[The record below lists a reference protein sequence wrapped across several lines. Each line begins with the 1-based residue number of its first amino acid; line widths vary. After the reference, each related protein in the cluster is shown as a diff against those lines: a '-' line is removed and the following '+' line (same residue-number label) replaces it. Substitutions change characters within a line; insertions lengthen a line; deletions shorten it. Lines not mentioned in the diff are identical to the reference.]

1 MTLVQIEGYIH
12 WQIKKITVI
21 AVEASTLNF
30 DNLISTVDNIPLEVG
45 GILNSTWV
53 LIRFIVAKY

>member
-30 DNLISTVDNIPLEVG
+30 DNLISTVDNIPLNYAV
-45 GILNSTWV
+45 V
-53 LIRFIVAKY
+53 